1 MPPDLKLMGIPLLLL
16 LLSNLRLLSKRR
28 IDRDEFFS
36 GKSGGNES
44 DIIMLFKM
52 EKVTVLVK
60 DG

>member
-1 MPPDLKLMGIPLLLL
+1 MI
-16 LLSNLRLLSKRR
+16 
-28 IDRDEFFS
+28 FFLEKKAKE
-36 GKSGGNES
+36 G

>member
-1 MPPDLKLMGIPLLLL
+1 MI
-16 LLSNLRLLSKRR
+16 
-28 IDRDEFFS
+28 FFS